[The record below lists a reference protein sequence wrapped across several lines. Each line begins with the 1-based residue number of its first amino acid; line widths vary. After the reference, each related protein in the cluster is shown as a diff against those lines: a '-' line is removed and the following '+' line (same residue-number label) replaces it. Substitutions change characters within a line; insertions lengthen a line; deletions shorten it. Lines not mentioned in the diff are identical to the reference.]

1 MHRDNPIATAH
12 VSTLRMA
19 ILRWCEK
26 NKVPNFNPRDLRR
39 TCKTLM
45 GKAGIDKI
53 NRDILQQHNK
63 FDVSSVHYDRYDYMK
78 EKTLCIN
85 TWECFILNAVK

>member
-1 MHRDNPIATAH
+1 MP
-12 VSTLRMA
+12 
-19 ILRWCEK
+19 
-26 NKVPNFNPRDLRR
+26 PFNPRDLRR

-45 GKAGIDKI
+45 GKGIDKI

-78 EKTLCIN
+78 EKMQSIKV
-85 TWECFILNAVK
+85 WEDFIYCAIK

>member
-1 MHRDNPIATAH
+1 
-12 VSTLRMA
+12 MA
-19 ILRWCEK
+19 IIRWSEK
-26 NKVPNFNPRDLRR
+26 NNVPHFNPRDLRR

-78 EKTLCIN
+78 EKRQSIEVWERFIKAIN
-85 TWECFILNAVK
+85 